1 MAYKDIVE
9 NAPIRDYVSFTM
21 YNAIKELRPRQLDLY
36 HLERAYNLVNNCS
49 KEFGIDIC
57 VTCKTRYFD
66 KAEYCGNKL
75 CPICAR
81 LRALKQLAFLLPEYE
96 GFLKA
101 GKKICFMTLT
111 IKDTP
116 NLKQGLDLLE
126 NAWQYM
132 TSDDAFSR
140 YHFKKMFAG
149 GIRAVE
155 IKKGKYSKLWHPHM
169 HILVVKDHY
178 SKDFDKLR
186 GLWEIACQ
194 HVMKTREKI
203 GSVDIR
209 GVKNRHGIKSSEI
222 DDTISVTRAVVE
234 CVKYITKFNFEN
246 YSAEDMLELCNNVY
260 SRRTLNTFGILYG
273 LRSKL
278 ELQNGDDL
286 VDLNEKV
293 CTHCGGRDFDYEI
306 IFDNKLLEG
315 IEEFPHSI
323 NSKLNR
329 KLKRV
334 NQVARLCLSEEYKD
348 ERRKHK

>member
-9 NAPIRDYVSFTM
+9 NAPIRDYVAVTM
-21 YNAIKELRPRQLDLY
+21 YNAINELRPQQLNLY
-36 HLERAYNLVNNCS
+36 HLQRTYDLVNNCS
-49 KEFGIDIC
+49 KRFGIDIC
-57 VTCKTRYFD
+57 LKCGTRYFD
-66 KAEYCGNKL
+66 KADYCNNKL

-96 GFLKA
+96 GFLRA

-126 NAWQYM
+126 KAWEYM
-132 TSDDAFSR
+132 TRDDAFSR

-155 IKKGKYSKLWHPHM
+155 IKKGKYSNLWHPHM
-169 HILVVKDHY
+169 HILVIKNHY

-194 HVMKTREKI
+194 HVMKTKEKI

-209 GVKNRHGIKSSEI
+209 GVKNRSNITTSEI
-222 DDTISVTRAVVE
+222 NDQVSLMHAVVE
-234 CVKYITKFNFEN
+234 CVKYITKFNFKN
-246 YSAEDMLELCNNVY
+246 YTAYDLLELCNNVHN
-260 SRRTLNTFGILYG
+260 RRTLNTFGILYG

-286 VDLNEKV
+286 VELREIV
-293 CTHCGGRDFDYEI
+293 CTHCGGRDFDYEV
-306 IFDNKLLEG
+306 IFDNKLPED
-315 IEEFPHSI
+315 IEEFPHSV

-329 KLKRV
+329 KLKKV
-334 NQVARLCLSEEYKD
+334 SQVVKMCLSKEYKL
-348 ERRKHK
+348 